1 METGPRKPLSR
12 KSNYIIE
19 KSSVLSSLL
28 HRHKFTYS
36 ICLRWNTVGPICIML
51 LEGPALLL
59 NPNAMGARKQ
69 LLSCRHWQGERPQM
83 DFSSKPLSL
92 PGLLITQGLDPRL
105 TEDPRAR
112 KIMNCFL
119 QVTSNSGP
127 RPNVGEQLWFLML
140 IAGAILSHFPQVN
153 AFLGRFC
160 HIAFANTSLPLAVTH
175 LHIPTG
181 RSARVCLPSCRQPTR
196 NA

>member
-12 KSNYIIE
+12 KPNYIIE

-92 PGLLITQGLDPRL
+92 PGLLITHGLDPRL
-105 TEDPRAR
+105 REDPRAR
-112 KIMNCFL
+112 KAGNCFL
-119 QVTSNSGP
+119 QVTSHAGP
-127 RPNVGEQLWFLML
+127 GPNVCGFLVL
-140 IAGAILSHFPQVN
+140 IVGAILSHFPQVN
-153 AFLGRFC
+153 AFLGCFC
-160 HIAFANTSLPLAVTH
+160 HMALTKTSRPLAATH
-175 LHIPTG
+175 LHIPAG
-181 RSARVCLPSCRQPTR
+181 RLARVCLPSRWQPTR
-196 NA
+196 KA